1 MNPPEINSSF
11 ETLCSSFAT
20 FRSRYGT
27 RARIPKHLRQAVFT
41 ALESGLDQRDLT
53 KALGLSR
60 TQIAVWRR
68 GKVPVSAAV
77 PGDGSPR
84 ILDVIAA
91 AEKEPSGFRVSYK
104 SRRLS
109 LDFTF

>member
-1 MNPPEINSSF
+1 MNPPETNSSF

-27 RARIPKHLRQAVFT
+27 RARIPRHLRQAVFT
-41 ALESGLDQRDLT
+41 ALESGIDQRDLT

-68 GKVPVSAAV
+68 GKVPAGAV
-77 PGDGSPR
+77 GTGDSPPR
-84 ILDVIAA
+84 ILDVISAGQ
-91 AEKEPSGFRVSYK
+91 KEPSGFRVSYK